1 MEASMIPKLI
11 IHGGAGALENTSERA
26 DTIRAA
32 LKDILGETY
41 EFLKQTDAMQAVL
54 HGVRLLE
61 DEPMFN
67 AGKGSRYQA
76 DGTIRMSAALM
87 DGNARRFS
95 GVINI
100 QAVQHPIDV
109 AALLLQEE
117 HRVLAGAQ
125 ATEYARAKG
134 FEAFDPGTP
143 YRLQEHQNSVKGKTG
158 TVGVVA
164 LDSKGAIV
172 AGTSTGGVGG
182 EIPGRV
188 SDSATVAGNYATA
201 QVGIS
206 STGIGEEIVD
216 YALAAGIAAR
226 MEDGMSLSEAGAKS
240 LAAAKA
246 NGCSFGFIALDA
258 SGAILAD
265 KTTESIFYAWHDGQ
279 TQETF

>member
-1 MEASMIPKLI
+1 MTPKLI

-26 DTIRAA
+26 DTIRAR
-32 LKDILGETY
+32 LREILCETY
-41 EFLKQTDAMQAVL
+41 DTLVAGDAMQAVL
-54 HGVRLLE
+54 YGVRLLE

-109 AALLLQEE
+109 AALLLKEE

-125 ATEYARAKG
+125 AKEYARSKG
-134 FEAFDPGTP
+134 FDNFDPGTA
-143 YRLQEHQNSVKGKTG
+143 YRLQEHQNAVKGKTG

-164 LDSKGAIV
+164 LDAQGAIV

-188 SDSATVAGNYATA
+188 SDSATVAGTYATS

-206 STGIGEEIVD
+206 ATGIGEEIVD
-216 YALAAGIAAR
+216 YALAARIAAR
-226 MEDGMSLSEAGAKS
+226 MEDGMSLGEAGTRS
-240 LAAAKA
+240 IAAAKDA
-246 NGCSFGFIALDA
+246 GCSFGFIALDE